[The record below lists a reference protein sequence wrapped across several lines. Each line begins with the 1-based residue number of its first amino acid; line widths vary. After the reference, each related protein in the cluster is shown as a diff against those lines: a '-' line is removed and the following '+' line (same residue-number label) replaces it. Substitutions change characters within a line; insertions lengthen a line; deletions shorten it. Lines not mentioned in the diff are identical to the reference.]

1 MTGWRRWLLAA
12 WAAGAVGLA
21 GWQLAVVFLYVAP
34 ANAVSKAHKPVIDGW
49 IYPWFEQ
56 HWALFAPN
64 PFAAN
69 YRIEA
74 RTSDSGRWYDLSA
87 VDSAAVRHSPYPARA
102 HQNLLRRA
110 WKIYRDFGD
119 RAVPARTERAELFR
133 RYLGNIAAG
142 RLADDFGKRQGTYDA
157 LQLRIT
163 TVPIPAPGGGAA
175 AVRESRTVLPWWR
188 A

>member
-1 MTGWRRWLLAA
+1 M
-12 WAAGAVGLA
+12 
-21 GWQLAVVFLYVAP
+21 AVVFLYVAP
-34 ANAVSKAHKPVIDGW
+34 ANGVSKTHKPVIDGW

-74 RTSDSGRWYDLSA
+74 RTSASGTWHDLSA
-87 VDSAAVRHSPYPARA
+87 VDNAAVRHSPYPARA
-102 HQNLLRRA
+102 NQNLLRRA

-142 RLADDFGKRQGTYDA
+142 RLEGLGERRGTYDA

-163 TVPIPAPGGGAA
+163 TLPIPAPGAA
-175 AVRESRTVLPWWR
+175 SAPRPTRTVLPWWR